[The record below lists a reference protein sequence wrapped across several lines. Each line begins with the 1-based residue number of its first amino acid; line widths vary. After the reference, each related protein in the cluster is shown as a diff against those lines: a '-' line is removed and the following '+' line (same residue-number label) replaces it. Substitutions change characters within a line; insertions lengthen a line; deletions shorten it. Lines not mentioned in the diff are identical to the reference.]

1 VERKWLIMFPSSTRR
16 FLKEINMSNEEISTV
31 AEKIVEAVNKTTN
44 NYDAKEKVS
53 EILKEQRG

>member
-1 VERKWLIMFPSSTRR
+1 MFPSSTRR

-53 EILKEQRG
+53 EILKNKEDE

>member
-1 VERKWLIMFPSSTRR
+1 
-16 FLKEINMSNEEISTV
+16 MSNEEISTV